1 MQLTNPKYQTVI
13 CLLWCTFCANCGV
26 YSMVDVDNHRS
37 VPPSLWWGHRC
48 RVVVS
53 TCMTAGF
60 LHSLGLPV
68 GHFSHVIVDE
78 AGQAT
83 EPEALL
89 SATLL
94 SNTTGQVFIPPS
106 SPPSSFVA
114 ASLPHQLVLAGD
126 PHQLGPVLT
135 SHHANSLGF
144 SLSLMERV
152 MSREP
157 YLRDPA
163 KYSDHGSYDPLM
175 VGVASS

>member
-1 MQLTNPKYQTVI
+1 MLT
-13 CLLWCTFCANCGV
+13 
-26 YSMVDVDNHRS
+26 NHRS

-94 SNTTGQVFIPPS
+94 SNTTGQVFTPPYLL
-106 SPPSSFVA
+106 PHLPHLLLLLC
-114 ASLPHQLVLAGD
+114 SLPHQLVLVGD